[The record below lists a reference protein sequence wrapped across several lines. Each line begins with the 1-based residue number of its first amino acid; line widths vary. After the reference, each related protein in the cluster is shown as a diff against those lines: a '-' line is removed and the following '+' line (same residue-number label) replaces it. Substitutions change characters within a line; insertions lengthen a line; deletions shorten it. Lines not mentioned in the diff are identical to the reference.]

1 MLRKK
6 FAAAA
11 ALGTAVALTLA
22 GCGVGGGDSSSSD
35 KSITV
40 LVEAGGHA
48 ELQPIADLYKKDT
61 GTTVTFVEL
70 PYDGLYNR
78 LNSEFTSGSVS
89 CDVAALDS
97 IWLPAFKDAVTPLD
111 KLFTPE
117 VKSDLFPAL
126 VKEANVDGTYA
137 GMPVWTNSEILYYR
151 KDLFDDAANKAA
163 FKTKYGYD
171 LVPPTTWQQYQDA
184 AEFFTQPDKGLYGTD
199 VKGAVETEYLAT
211 LSQTGE
217 KTMVLNN
224 SGSEISLG
232 DENSLKAL
240 DFYTGLQKYA
250 PAGSAQLDWAGAQ
263 NLFNQGKTAM
273 MRFWAHAY
281 RQIPKDASVYG
292 KVGVAPMIAGP
303 GGIAGVPGAWYL
315 SVAKASKKQQQGLDF
330 VKFAYEHNELSAKTS
345 LGLVAR
351 KSAFEKYQD
360 QPGYEN
366 YKPLVETLDATAT
379 IPRPATP
386 KWQQIVDTVLVP
398 MIQKSLQPGA
408 DKQALLNAAKEQVQS
423 LVK

>member
-1 MLRKK
+1 MLRKNLAV
-6 FAAAA
+6 AAAVGTVV
-11 ALGTAVALTLA
+11 ALGLS
-22 GCGVGGGDSSSSD
+22 GCGVGGGDTSSSD
-35 KSITV
+35 KSLTV

-61 GTTVTFVEL
+61 GTKVTFVEL

-78 LNSEFTSGSVS
+78 LNSEFSSGTVS
-89 CDVAALDS
+89 FDVAALDS
-97 IWLPAFKDAVTPLD
+97 IWLPAFKDAVSPLD
-111 KLFTPE
+111 KLFTSA

-126 VKEANVDGTYA
+126 VKEANVDGTYV
-137 GMPVWTNSEILYYR
+137 GMPAWTNSEILYYR
-151 KDLFDDAANKAA
+151 KDLFEDPTQKANFKAK
-163 FKTKYGYD
+163 FGYD

-184 AEFFTQPDKGLYGTD
+184 AEFFTQPAAGLYGTD
-199 VKGAVETEYLAT
+199 AKGAVETEYLAT

-217 KTMVLNN
+217 KTMVLNDA
-224 SGSEISLG
+224 GTEVSLG
-232 DENSLKAL
+232 DANSLKAL

-250 PAGSAQLDWAGAQ
+250 PAGAAQLDWGGAQ

-292 KVGVAPMIAGP
+292 KVGVAPMI
-303 GGIAGVPGAWYL
+303 GGEGGVAGVPGAWYL

-330 VKFAYEHNELSAKTS
+330 VKFAYEHNEMSANTS

-351 KSAFEKYQD
+351 KSAFEKNQD
-360 QPGYEN
+360 QPGFEN

-398 MIQKSLQPGA
+398 MIQKSFEPGA
-408 DKQALLNAAKEQVQS
+408 NNQALLDAAKGQVQS
-423 LVK
+423 LIK